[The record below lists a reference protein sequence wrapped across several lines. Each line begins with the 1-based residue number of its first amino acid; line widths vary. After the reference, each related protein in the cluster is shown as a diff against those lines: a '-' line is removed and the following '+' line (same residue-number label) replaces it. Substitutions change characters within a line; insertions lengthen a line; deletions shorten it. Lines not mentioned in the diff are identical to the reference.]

1 MGADGKSAGNMKGL
15 ELSERFYWEAVR
27 PLLDQYFE
35 RLEHA
40 AALLGDGSE
49 VLGYDDAM
57 STDHHWGPRALLFVR
72 PDMYDQ
78 VAEPLHAVLAAHL
91 PRQYRGFSTNFTLPN
106 PSDHGVQLLEEIE
119 EGPIN
124 HRVEVLTFA
133 GFVRRQL
140 NFDLAQPLTAPD
152 WLSFSEQRLLSI
164 TGGKVF
170 YDSIGLQEARSP
182 FACYPRDVW
191 LYLLAAAW
199 TRIGQE
205 EHLMGRAGLVG
216 DEVGSALIGARLVR
230 DVMRLCFLMERT
242 YAPYAKWF
250 GTAFR
255 RLNCG
260 QELYGVLL
268 SALSAQ
274 SWQAR
279 EAHLCTAYEYLARRH
294 NELGLTQP
302 MPQETQTFFG
312 RPLRVIALHGFAEAL
327 VAQIRD
333 PEVMALT
340 QGRLV
345 GSIDLISDNVDF
357 VEDLLR
363 RPWLRQMYEMGA

>member
-1 MGADGKSAGNMKGL
+1 
-15 ELSERFYWEAVR
+15 V
-27 PLLDQYFE
+27 
-35 RLEHA
+35 
-40 AALLGDGSE
+40 
-49 VLGYDDAM
+49 
-57 STDHHWGPRALLFVR
+57 
-72 PDMYDQ
+72 
-78 VAEPLHAVLAAHL
+78 
-91 PRQYRGFSTNFTLPN
+91 
-106 PSDHGVQLLEEIE
+106 
-119 EGPIN
+119 
-124 HRVEVLTFA
+124 TFA

-164 TGGKVF
+164 TAGKVF
-170 YDSIGLQEARSP
+170 YDSIGLQEARAA
-182 FACYPRDVW
+182 FACYPQDVW

-199 TRIGQE
+199 SRIGQE

-255 RLNCG
+255 RLACG
-260 QELYGVLL
+260 QDLYGVLL
-268 SALSAQ
+268 SALSAP

-294 NELGLTQP
+294 NELGLTPP

-312 RPLRVIALHGFAEAL
+312 RPLRVMALHGFAEAL
-327 VAQIRD
+327 ISQIQD
-333 PEVMALT
+333 PEVVALT

-357 VEDLLR
+357 VEDLSR
-363 RPWLRQMYEMGA
+363 RPWLRQMYDMGA